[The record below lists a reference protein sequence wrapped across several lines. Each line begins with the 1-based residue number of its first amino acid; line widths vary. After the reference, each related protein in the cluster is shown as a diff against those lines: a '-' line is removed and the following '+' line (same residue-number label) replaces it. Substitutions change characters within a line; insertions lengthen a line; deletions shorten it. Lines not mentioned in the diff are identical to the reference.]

1 MLRSFKSRLLAGLA
15 IVIVLSLFLSASAFV
30 LLLRQEQTDAAQQR
44 IGVLVGPL
52 AEGARNMELRG
63 WTPETMREVLREI
76 GRDYGIRIL
85 LVDRSQKV
93 VLDTDPRQSL
103 LGDQIALEQAQ
114 PFQGNPRIQAFRTQ
128 RFIGHGEDLYFF
140 TAGQQSRGV
149 MDAPTGVSHS
159 LVVVVPAAD
168 VTAAWWR
175 LMRPLGLA
183 GLGAGVVAV
192 IFASLFASRITNSLA
207 QVTRASQAIARGDL
221 SQRIDV
227 DGDDEVGRLAQAF
240 NDMSDQVSRSNRAMR
255 DLLANVS
262 HELRTPLT
270 SIQGFSQAL
279 MDGLPGDPKEVG
291 SVINEE
297 ADRIRLLVDDL
308 LYLSEIESG
317 ALRLEL
323 DRVDI
328 DALVEGSVLRFR
340 FPAEE
345 AQVALRTALAGDTIR
360 ADGRRLEQVL
370 ANLIDNAIRFAPAGT
385 EVLLTSKRVA
395 RGVLVEVHNGG
406 EPIPPEQVE
415 RVFDRFYQVDT
426 ARTRGRH
433 RGLGLSIVQE
443 LVLAHGGTVSIESS
457 AEAGTTVSVYLP
469 TAGPGTETPRGEAT
483 RLEAPAADSVAAAS
497 SVSPLSPREEGA

>member
-15 IVIVLSLFLSASAFV
+15 IVIALSLFLSASAFA
-30 LLLRQEQTDAAQQR
+30 LLLRQEQTEAAQQR

-52 AEGARNMELRG
+52 TEGARNMELRG

-85 LVDRSQKV
+85 LVDRAQTV
-93 VLDTDPRQSL
+93 VLDTHPRQSL
-103 LGDQIALEQAQ
+103 LGDQLSLQEAQ
-114 PFQGNPRIQAFRTQ
+114 PFQGNPRIQSFRTQ

-140 TAGQQSRGV
+140 TAAEQPRRGV

-175 LMRPLGLA
+175 LMKPLALA
-183 GLGAGVVAV
+183 GLGAGAVAV
-192 IFASLFASRITNSLA
+192 LFATLFASRITNHIA
-207 QVTRASQAIARGDL
+207 QLTRASQAMARGDL

-328 DALVEGSVLRFR
+328 DAVIEGSVLRFR

-345 AQVALRTALAGDTIR
+345 AQVSLRTALAGDTIR

-370 ANLIDNAIRFAPAGT
+370 ANLIDNAIRFAPTGS
-385 EVLLTSKRVA
+385 EVLVTSRRVA
-395 RGVLVEVHNGG
+395 GGVLVEVHNGG

-443 LVLAHGGTVSIESS
+443 LVLAHGGTVSIESN
-457 AEAGTTVSVYLP
+457 AEAGTTVSVFLP
-469 TAGPGTETPRGEAT
+469 TRGPSTATPRGEAT
-483 RLEAPAADSVAAAS
+483 RLDSSAEPSGASQPASLSAA
-497 SVSPLSPREEGA
+497 EDGA

>member
-15 IVIVLSLFLSASAFV
+15 IVIALSLFLSASAFV
-30 LLLRQEQTDAAQQR
+30 LLLRQQQTEAAQQR
-44 IGVLVGPL
+44 IGLLVGPL
-52 AEGARNMELRG
+52 TEGARNMELRG
-63 WTPETMREVLREI
+63 VPAETMRDVLREI

-85 LVDRSQKV
+85 LVDRTQKV
-93 VLDTDPRQSL
+93 VLDTDPRETL
-103 LGDQIALEQAQ
+103 LGDTLTLDRAL
-114 PFQGNPRIQAFRTQ
+114 PFQNNPRIQAFRTQ
-128 RFIGHGEDLYFF
+128 RVTAHGDDLYFF
-140 TAGQQSRGV
+140 TAGEQRRGV
-149 MDAPTGVSHS
+149 MDAPTGVTNS

-175 LMRPLGLA
+175 LMRPLALA
-183 GLGAGVVAV
+183 GVGAGVVAV
-192 IFASLFASRITNSLA
+192 IFASLFASRITNPIA
-207 QVTRASQAIARGDL
+207 QVTRASQAMARGDL

-291 SVINEE
+291 AVINEE

-317 ALRLEL
+317 ALHLDL

-328 DALVEGSVLRFR
+328 DQLLEGSVTRFR
-340 FPAEE
+340 FQAEE
-345 AQVALRTALAGDTIR
+345 AQVALRTQLAGEVIR

-370 ANLIDNAIRFAPAGT
+370 ANLIDNAIRFAPAGS
-385 EVLLTSKRVA
+385 EVLLTSRRVA

-443 LVLAHGGTVSIESS
+443 LVLAHGGTVSIQSS
-457 AEAGTTVSVYLP
+457 AAEGTTVSVFLP
-469 TAGPGTETPRGEAT
+469 TGGPSAETPRGEAT
-483 RLEAPAADSVAAAS
+483 RLDTPDAPA
-497 SVSPLSPREEGA
+497 SPSLSPSEEGA